1 MDHLANDTR
10 RESWTDVYFPVEQMN
25 NSIWVRICQTL
36 LGVQSRSP
44 TVPTSFSG
52 SHAQTSTSTNSA
64 LKAEFSPLMHATVGQ
79 RSACDTCCPEAKFA
93 FHFGPRSFLMGP
105 PASVKDERQFLIAVS
120 FHIRC
125 LCFCQKLAVR
135 WPDCCGQ
142 AC

>member
-1 MDHLANDTR
+1 M
-10 RESWTDVYFPVEQMN
+10 Q
-25 NSIWVRICQTL
+25 CL
-36 LGVQSRSP
+36 LGLIARSSANTLSRNEKEHERVCRETRTESACARE
-44 TVPTSFSG
+44 VNILRAG

-120 FHIRC
+120 FHIRF
-125 LCFCQKLAVR
+125 LCFRQKLAVR
-135 WPDCCGQ
+135 WPDCC
-142 AC
+142 